1 MSEEQVKQFIDQA
14 TQSLQGGN
22 FEEALNLVEQAIALD
37 ERASEAHVLKGIALS
52 QLSRPDDATAAFRNA
67 IMHGPYNAKAYFNLA
82 VHYYALGQE
91 VQAEEMAREAVR
103 IDPKHGGARE
113 LVSRIES
120 GRKPQSGV
128 GVGQGSTP
136 YPGDPLSDP
145 NLPPPGTSG
154 PLPGQP
160 MTPQAPSGGPQQPV
174 SPEQPSAPQQPY
186 GAAPQQPY
194 GAPQQPYGAAPTPQ
208 GYYRPGYESAGV
220 HSLRFVE
227 NMGKTWDTIGIV
239 LGVAMLAMFIVSLF
253 MSMGMVTEMMR
264 NPQSFQNNP
273 NLFTGGGNIVLSIL
287 YYPIMLGSWV
297 WLIMDIVDRKSN
309 WLWVLPYFICC
320 CCSLQGVVQLIYIF
334 KGRNN

>member
-1 MSEEQVKQFIDQA
+1 MSEEQVKQFVDQA

-37 ERASEAHVLKGIALS
+37 ERYSEAYVLKGIALS
-52 QLSRPDDATAAFRNA
+52 QLSRPDEATAAFRNA
-67 IMHGPYNAKAYFNLA
+67 ILHGPYNAKAYFNLA

-128 GVGQGSTP
+128 GVGQASNP
-136 YPGDPLSDP
+136 FPGDPLADP
-145 NLPPPGTSG
+145 SAPPPGT
-154 PLPGQP
+154 
-160 MTPQAPSGGPQQPV
+160 GGPMGPPPSQP
-174 SPEQPSAPQQPY
+174 SAPQPPAAAASEQPSAPQQPY
-186 GAAPQQPY
+186 GSAPQQPY

-208 GYYRPGYESAGV
+208 GYYRPGYENTNV
-220 HSLRFVE
+220 HSLTFVA

-239 LGVAMLAMFIVSLF
+239 LSVAMLIVFVISMA
-253 MSMGMVTEMMR
+253 MSMSMFTQIMQ

-273 NLFTGGGNIVLSIL
+273 NLFAGGGNMIVSFI
-287 YYPIMLGSWV
+287 YYPVMLASWV
-297 WLIMDIVDRKSN
+297 WLIMDIVDRRSN